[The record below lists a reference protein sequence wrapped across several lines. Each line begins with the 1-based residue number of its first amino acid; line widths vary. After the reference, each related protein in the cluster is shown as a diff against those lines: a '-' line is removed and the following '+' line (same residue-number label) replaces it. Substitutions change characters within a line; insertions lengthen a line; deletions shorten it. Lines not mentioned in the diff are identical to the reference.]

1 MDKRD
6 LSRLFQERIK
16 SLLVRSGENQSAF
29 AASVGIDRSAL
40 SQLLSGQS
48 TRLPRVETLLNIAE
62 RHAVSLDWLL
72 GLSQDEGITG
82 ELRPSMEIEEGSD
95 NFERTLLVKWHAE
108 ATGSKI
114 RYVPARIPD
123 LLRTQAVVA
132 YETSMVHRDPA
143 TQLSETAFRLDYN
156 RQPGTDMEVCMPFQ
170 TLNDFAAG
178 CSIWSDLSRK
188 VRLEQLNHMA
198 ELIDELYPS
207 FRLYLFDGRER
218 FSVPYTVFGPY
229 RAAIFVGE
237 MYLVLYTT
245 DAVLTMQRHFDGLD
259 PGCQSQCSRGGWI
272 HFIAEGQL
280 TMRQALSQMII
291 DHI

>member
-6 LSRLFQERIK
+6 LSRLFQARVK
-16 SLLVRSGENQSAF
+16 SLLNRSGENQSAF
-29 AASVGIDRSAL
+29 ASSVGIDRSAL

-62 RHAVSLDWLL
+62 RHSVSLDWLL

-82 ELRPSMEIEEGSD
+82 ELRPSMEIEEGPD
-95 NFERTLLVKWHAE
+95 NFERTLLVRWHAE

-123 LLRTQAVVA
+123 LLRTPAVIA

-143 TQLSETAFRLDYN
+143 AQMSETAFRLDYN
-156 RQPGTDMEVCMPFQ
+156 RQPGTDMEVCMPLQ
-170 TLNDFAAG
+170 TLNDFASG
-178 CSIWSDLSRK
+178 NGIWNDLTK
-188 VRLEQLNHMA
+188 QVRAEQLAHMSGLL
-198 ELIDELYPS
+198 EELYPS

-229 RAAIFVGE
+229 RVALFVGG
-237 MYLVLYTT
+237 MYLVLNTT
-245 DAVLTMQRHFDGLD
+245 EAVLTMQRHFDSLI
-259 PGCQSQCSRGGWI
+259 RVAKVNA
-272 HFIAEGQL
+272 HEIADYISSLKIE
-280 TMRQALSQMII
+280 
-291 DHI
+291 

>member
-16 SLLVRSGENQSAF
+16 SLLARSGENQSSF

-62 RHAVSLDWLL
+62 RHSVSLDWLL

-82 ELRPSMEIEEGSD
+82 ELRPSLEIEQGFD
-95 NFERTLLVKWHAE
+95 NQTLLVKWHAE
-108 ATGSKI
+108 ATGTKI

-132 YETSMVHRDPA
+132 HETSMVHRDPA
-143 TQLSETAFRLDYN
+143 IQLSETAFRLDYN

-178 CSIWSDLSRK
+178 CSIWSDLPRK

-198 ELIDELYPS
+198 GLIDELYPS

-245 DAVLTMQRHFDGLD
+245 EAVLTMQRHFDGLIRVAKVNAHEVAAYI
-259 PGCQSQCSRGGWI
+259 SS
-272 HFIAEGQL
+272 L
-280 TMRQALSQMII
+280 KVS
-291 DHI
+291 

>member
-6 LSRLFQERIK
+6 LSRLFQTRIK
-16 SLLVRSGENQSAF
+16 SLLSRSGENQSAF
-29 AASVGIDRSAL
+29 ANSVGIDRSAL

-62 RHAVSLDWLL
+62 RHSVSLDWLL

-82 ELRPSMEIEEGSD
+82 ELRPSMEIEEGPD
-95 NFERTLLVKWHAE
+95 NFERTLLVRWHAE

-123 LLRTQAVVA
+123 LLRTPAVIA

-143 TQLSETAFRLDYN
+143 AQMSETAFRLDYN
-156 RQPGTDMEVCMPFQ
+156 RQPGTDMEVCMPLQ
-170 TLNDFAAG
+170 TLNDFASG
-178 CSIWSDLSRK
+178 NGIWNDLTKQIRA
-188 VRLEQLNHMA
+188 EQLAHISA
-198 ELIDELYPS
+198 LLEELYPS

-229 RAAIFVGE
+229 RVALFVGG
-237 MYLVLYTT
+237 MYLVLNTT
-245 DAVLTMQRHFDGLD
+245 EAVLTMQRHFDGLI
-259 PGCQSQCSRGGWI
+259 RVAKVNA
-272 HFIAEGQL
+272 HEIASYVSSLKVE
-280 TMRQALSQMII
+280 
-291 DHI
+291 

>member
-1 MDKRD
+1 MDKRE
-6 LSRLFQERIK
+6 LSRLFQTRIK
-16 SLLVRSGENQSAF
+16 SLLNRSGENQSAF
-29 AASVGIDRSAL
+29 AHSVGIDRSAL

-62 RHAVSLDWLL
+62 RHSVSLDWLL

-82 ELRPSMEIEEGSD
+82 ELRPSMEIEEGPD
-95 NFERTLLVKWHAE
+95 NFERTLLVRWHAE

-123 LLRTQAVVA
+123 LLRTPAVIA

-143 TQLSETAFRLDYN
+143 AQMSETAFRLDYN

-170 TLNDFAAG
+170 TLEDFASG
-178 CSIWSDLSRK
+178 YGIWNDLTKNARA
-188 VRLEQLNHMA
+188 EQLEHMSA
-198 ELIDELYPS
+198 LLEELYPS

-229 RAAIFVGE
+229 RVALFVGG
-237 MYLVLYTT
+237 MYLVLNTT
-245 DAVLTMQRHFDGLD
+245 EAVLTMQRHFDGLIRVAKINAHEVANYV
-259 PGCQSQCSRGGWI
+259 SS
-272 HFIAEGQL
+272 L
-280 TMRQALSQMII
+280 TVK
-291 DHI
+291 

>member
-6 LSRLFQERIK
+6 LARLFQERIK
-16 SLLVRSGENQSAF
+16 SLLGRSGENQSSF
-29 AASVGIDRSAL
+29 ATSVGIDRSAL

-62 RHAVSLDWLL
+62 RHSVSLDWLL
-72 GLSQDEGITG
+72 GLSQNEGITG
-82 ELRPSMEIEEGSD
+82 ELRPSLEIEEAKD
-95 NFERTLLVKWHAE
+95 NQTLLEKWHAE

-123 LLRTQAVVA
+123 LLRTPKVVA
-132 YETSMVHRDPA
+132 YETSMVHRDPS

-156 RQPGTDMEVCMPFQ
+156 RQPGTDMEACMPFQ
-170 TLNDFAAG
+170 TLHDFAMG
-178 CSIWSDLSRK
+178 CGIWGDLPLKAR
-188 VRLEQLNHMA
+188 VEQLEHMA
-198 ELIDELYPS
+198 SLLDELYPS

-218 FSVPYTVFGPY
+218 YSVPYTVFGPY

-245 DAVLTMQRHFDGLD
+245 DAVLTMQRHFD
-259 PGCQSQCSRGGWI
+259 
-272 HFIAEGQL
+272 
-280 TMRQALSQMII
+280 ALIRVAKVNA
-291 DHI
+291 HEVANYVATLKVT

>member
-1 MDKRD
+1 MKA
-6 LSRLFQERIK
+6 SPANCAQVSK
-16 SLLVRSGENQSAF
+16 SKKA
-29 AASVGIDRSAL
+29 
-40 SQLLSGQS
+40 
-48 TRLPRVETLLNIAE
+48 
-62 RHAVSLDWLL
+62 
-72 GLSQDEGITG
+72 
-82 ELRPSMEIEEGSD
+82 SD

-123 LLRTQAVVA
+123 LLRTRAVIA

-143 TQLSETAFRLDYN
+143 TQISETAFRLDYN

-170 TLNDFAAG
+170 TLRISLPVAASG
-178 CSIWSDLSRK
+178 ATFPARSASNSSNIWR
-188 VRLEQLNHMA
+188 V
-198 ELIDELYPS
+198 LIDELYPS

-245 DAVLTMQRHFDGLD
+245 EAVLTMQRHFDGLIRVAK
-259 PGCQSQCSRGGWI
+259 SQCARSGGV
-272 HFIAEGQL
+272 HFLA
-280 TMRQALSQMII
+280 
-291 DHI
+291 

>member
-6 LSRLFQERIK
+6 LSRLFQERVK
-16 SLLVRSGENQSAF
+16 SLLVRSGENQSSF

-62 RHAVSLDWLL
+62 RHSVSLDWLL

-82 ELRPSMEIEEGSD
+82 ELRPSLEIEQGYD
-95 NFERTLLVKWHAE
+95 NQTLLVKWHGE
-108 ATGSKI
+108 ATGTKI

-123 LLRTQAVVA
+123 LLRTQTVIA
-132 YETSMVHRDPA
+132 YETSMVHRDPT
-143 TQLSETAFRLDYN
+143 TQMSETAFRLDYN
-156 RQPGTDMEVCMPFQ
+156 RQPGTDMEACMPFQ
-170 TLNDFAAG
+170 TLQDFAGG
-178 CSIWSDLSRK
+178 CGIWGELPRK
-188 VRLEQLNHMA
+188 ARLEQLQHMA
-198 ELIDELYPS
+198 SLLDELYPS

-218 FSVPYTVFGPY
+218 YSVPYTVFGPY

-245 DAVLTMQRHFDGLD
+245 EAVLTMQRHFDGLIRVAKVNAHEVA
-259 PGCQSQCSRGGWI
+259 SYVSS
-272 HFIAEGQL
+272 L
-280 TMRQALSQMII
+280 KVV
-291 DHI
+291 

>member
-6 LSRLFQERIK
+6 LSRLFQERVK
-16 SLLVRSGENQSAF
+16 SLLTRSGENQSSF

-62 RHAVSLDWLL
+62 RHSVSLDWLL

-82 ELRPSMEIEEGSD
+82 ELRPSLEIEQGFD
-95 NFERTLLVKWHAE
+95 NQTLLVKWHAE
-108 ATGSKI
+108 ATGTKI

-123 LLRTQAVVA
+123 LLRTQGVIA
-132 YETSMVHRDPA
+132 YETSLVHRDPA
-143 TQLSETAFRLDYN
+143 TQMSETAFRLDYN
-156 RQPGTDMEVCMPFQ
+156 RQPGTDMEACMPFQ
-170 TLNDFAAG
+170 TLRDFAAG
-178 CSIWSDLSRK
+178 CSIWTDLPRK
-188 VRLEQLNHMA
+188 TRSEQLQHMA
-198 ELIDELYPS
+198 SLLDELYPS

-218 FSVPYTVFGPY
+218 YSVPYTVFGPY

-245 DAVLTMQRHFDGLD
+245 EAVLTMQRHFDGLIRVAKVNAHEVA
-259 PGCQSQCSRGGWI
+259 SYVSS
-272 HFIAEGQL
+272 L
-280 TMRQALSQMII
+280 KVV
-291 DHI
+291 

>member
-6 LSRLFQERIK
+6 LSRLFQERVK
-16 SLLVRSGENQSAF
+16 SLLARSGDNQSSF

-62 RHAVSLDWLL
+62 RYAVSLDWLL

-82 ELRPSMEIEEGSD
+82 ELRPSLEIEQGFD
-95 NFERTLLVKWHAE
+95 NQTLLVKWHAE
-108 ATGSKI
+108 ATGTKI

-123 LLRTQAVVA
+123 LLRTQDVIA

-143 TQLSETAFRLDYN
+143 TQMSETAFRLDYN

-170 TLNDFAAG
+170 TLEDFATG
-178 CSIWSDLSRK
+178 CSIWGNLPRKSRA
-188 VRLEQLNHMA
+188 EQLQHMA
-198 ELIDELYPS
+198 SLLDELYPS

-218 FSVPYTVFGPY
+218 YSVPYTVFGPY

-245 DAVLTMQRHFDGLD
+245 EAVLTMQRHFDGLIRMAKVNAHEVA
-259 PGCQSQCSRGGWI
+259 SYVSS
-272 HFIAEGQL
+272 L
-280 TMRQALSQMII
+280 KVV
-291 DHI
+291 

>member
-6 LSRLFQERIK
+6 LSRLFQTRIK
-16 SLLVRSGENQSAF
+16 SLLNRSGENQSAF
-29 AASVGIDRSAL
+29 AQSVGIDRSAL

-62 RHAVSLDWLL
+62 RHSVSLDWLL

-82 ELRPSMEIEEGSD
+82 ELRPSMEIEEGPD
-95 NFERTLLVKWHAE
+95 NFERTLLVRWHAE

-123 LLRTQAVVA
+123 LLRTPAVIA

-143 TQLSETAFRLDYN
+143 AQMSETAFRLDYN

-170 TLNDFAAG
+170 TLNDFASG
-178 CSIWSDLSRK
+178 NGIWNELTK
-188 VRLEQLNHMA
+188 EVRAEQLEHMSSLL
-198 ELIDELYPS
+198 EELYPS

-229 RAAIFVGE
+229 RVALFVGG
-237 MYLVLYTT
+237 MYLVLNTT
-245 DAVLTMQRHFDGLD
+245 EAVLTMQRHFDSLI
-259 PGCQSQCSRGGWI
+259 RVAKI
-272 HFIAEGQL
+272 NAHEIADYVSSL
-280 TMRQALSQMII
+280 AIR
-291 DHI
+291 

>member
-6 LSRLFQERIK
+6 LSRLFQTRIK
-16 SLLVRSGENQSAF
+16 SLLNRSGENQSAF
-29 AASVGIDRSAL
+29 AQSVGIDRSAL

-62 RHAVSLDWLL
+62 RHSVSLDWLL

-82 ELRPSMEIEEGSD
+82 ELRPSMEIEEGPD
-95 NFERTLLVKWHAE
+95 NFERTLLVRWHAE

-123 LLRTQAVVA
+123 LLRTPAVIA

-143 TQLSETAFRLDYN
+143 AQMIETAFRLDYN

-170 TLNDFAAG
+170 TLNDFASG
-178 CSIWSDLSRK
+178 NGIWSELTKD
-188 VRLEQLNHMA
+188 VRAEQLGHMSSLL
-198 ELIDELYPS
+198 EELYPS
-207 FRLYLFDGRER
+207 FRLYLFDGREK

-229 RAAIFVGE
+229 RVALFVGG
-237 MYLVLYTT
+237 MYLVLNTT
-245 DAVLTMQRHFDGLD
+245 ESVLTMQRHFDGLIRVAKVNAHEVA
-259 PGCQSQCSRGGWI
+259 GYVSS
-272 HFIAEGQL
+272 L
-280 TMRQALSQMII
+280 TIK
-291 DHI
+291 

>member
-6 LSRLFQERIK
+6 LSRLFQERVK
-16 SLLVRSGENQSAF
+16 SLLVRSGENQSSF

-82 ELRPSMEIEEGSD
+82 ELRPSLEIEQGFD
-95 NFERTLLVKWHAE
+95 NQTLLVKWHAE
-108 ATGSKI
+108 ATGTKI

-123 LLRTQAVVA
+123 LLRTQTVIA
-132 YETSMVHRDPA
+132 YETSMVHRDPT
-143 TQLSETAFRLDYN
+143 TQISETAFRLDYN
-156 RQPGTDMEVCMPFQ
+156 RQPGTDMEACMPFQ
-170 TLNDFAAG
+170 TVQDFAAG
-178 CSIWSDLSRK
+178 SGIWGDLPRK
-188 VRLEQLNHMA
+188 ARVEQLQHMA
-198 ELIDELYPS
+198 SLLDELYPS

-218 FSVPYTVFGPY
+218 YSVPYTVFGPY

-245 DAVLTMQRHFDGLD
+245 EAVLTMQRHFDGLIRVAKVNAHEVAAFV
-259 PGCQSQCSRGGWI
+259 SSLKV
-272 HFIAEGQL
+272 A
-280 TMRQALSQMII
+280 
-291 DHI
+291 

>member
-16 SLLVRSGENQSAF
+16 SLLVRSGENQSSF

-62 RHAVSLDWLL
+62 RHSVSLDWLL

-143 TQLSETAFRLDYN
+143 IQLSETAFRLDYN

-170 TLNDFAAG
+170 TLNDFAGG
-178 CSIWSDLSRK
+178 CSIWSDLPRK
-188 VRLEQLNHMA
+188 VRQEQLKHMA
-198 ELIDELYPS
+198 ELLDELYPS

-229 RAAIFVGE
+229 RTAIFVGE
-237 MYLVLYTT
+237 MYLVLNTT
-245 DAVLTMQRHFDGLD
+245 EAVLTMQRHFDGLIRVARINAHEAA
-259 PGCQSQCSRGGWI
+259 QYISS
-272 HFIAEGQL
+272 L
-280 TMRQALSQMII
+280 KVT
-291 DHI
+291 

>member
-16 SLLVRSGENQSAF
+16 TLLVRSGENQSAF

-40 SQLLSGQS
+40 SQLLSGVS

-170 TLNDFAAG
+170 TLSDFASG
-178 CSIWSDLSRK
+178 CSIWSDVPRK

-218 FSVPYTVFGPY
+218 FSIPYTVFGPY

-245 DAVLTMQRHFDGLD
+245 EAVLTMQRHFDGLIRVAKVNAHEVA
-259 PGCQSQCSRGGWI
+259 GYISSLKVG
-272 HFIAEGQL
+272 
-280 TMRQALSQMII
+280 
-291 DHI
+291 